1 MIIKSRNQQLAAVA
15 GSESTKELFLL
26 ISGQIDARSLVPFDY
41 RRVLASVIG
50 RSERGGEQQRRPD
63 SDVWE
68 QAAQLDIRRRSRR
81 ETNKS

>member
-1 MIIKSRNQQLAAVA
+1 MPAVA

-41 RRVLASVIG
+41 RRVHASVIG

-63 SDVWE
+63 SDVWYRPRATRYPAPIE
-68 QAAQLDIRRRSRR
+68 R
-81 ETNKS
+81 ETNKKEPAP